1 MVIHTVAD
9 MISEL
14 EKVANKEK
22 PIFAYENS
30 IDIQPFCTVDELN
43 DRVDLNLK
51 NID

>member
-14 EKVANKEK
+14 EKVTNKEK

-30 IDIQPFCTVDELN
+30 MDIQPFFKVDELN
-43 DRVDLNLK
+43 DRVDLNIK
-51 NID
+51 NND

>member
-14 EKVANKEK
+14 EKVENKEK

-30 IDIQPFCTVDELN
+30 FDIQPFCKFDELN